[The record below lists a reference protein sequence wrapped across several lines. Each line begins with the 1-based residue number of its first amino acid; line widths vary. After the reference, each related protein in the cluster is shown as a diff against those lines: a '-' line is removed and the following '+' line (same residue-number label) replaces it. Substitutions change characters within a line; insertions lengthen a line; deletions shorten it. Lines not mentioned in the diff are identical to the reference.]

1 MMGLLIN
8 TVYCT
13 FLYERISALNL
24 INVLALK
31 LDKCSFLWSFV
42 NKVLQFTIL

>member
-1 MMGLLIN
+1 MVLLIN

-13 FLYERISALNL
+13 FFYEMISELNL

-31 LDKCSFLWSFV
+31 LDKRSFLWLFV
-42 NKVLQFTIL
+42 NKSFQFTIL